1 MAATAQG
8 KVQLVA
14 DTKRFPRAPS
24 AFRWVR
30 AFGNWGITWS
40 QWNLGQILCGGK
52 LMKHC
57 QEFGTGFFKASQDS
71 RTSNIGLSKDS
82 GKNSSRAVSWLRR
95 LGGE

>member
-30 AFGNWGITWS
+30 ALEIGENYWS
-40 QWNLGQILCGGK
+40 QWNLV
-52 LMKHC
+52 
-57 QEFGTGFFKASQDS
+57 GF
-71 RTSNIGLSKDS
+71 
-82 GKNSSRAVSWLRR
+82 VSCVA
-95 LGGE
+95 EN

>member
-40 QWNLGQILCGGK
+40 QWNLVGFMWRKIDEALSRVWDS
-52 LMKHC
+52 
-57 QEFGTGFFKASQDS
+57 FFKGQPS
-71 RTSNIGLSKDS
+71 
-82 GKNSSRAVSWLRR
+82 
-95 LGGE
+95 

>member
-30 AFGNWGITWS
+30 ALENWGVTGVHGIW
-40 QWNLGQILCGGK
+40 WDLCGGK

-57 QEFGTGFFKASQDS
+57 QEFGTVF
-71 RTSNIGLSKDS
+71 
-82 GKNSSRAVSWLRR
+82 
-95 LGGE
+95 